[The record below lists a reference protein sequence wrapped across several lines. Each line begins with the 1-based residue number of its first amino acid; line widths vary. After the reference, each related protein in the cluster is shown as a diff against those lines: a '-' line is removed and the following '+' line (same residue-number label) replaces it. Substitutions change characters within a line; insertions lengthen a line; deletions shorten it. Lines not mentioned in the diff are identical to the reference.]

1 MHGYI
6 PDVCIFV
13 LYHLCKWNVPTFW
26 VILLHLIINMSALPK
41 FWDAFNFH
49 SYSCIII
56 LVQSYL
62 FLKCFSERIWRN
74 SLMKNIISI
83 QKDEKKKMH
92 LIAFQNGVFCSQP
105 QGKKKKKEK
114 SMKISSKFWYPEL
127 YIDFWFWDVIFDVI
141 TEQAL
146 NFLSLKRHIVSN
158 VYWNSSFAPEH
169 NWNSIMQSILEESGE
184 MAA

>member
-92 LIAFQNGVFCSQP
+92 LITFLNGVFGSQP
-105 QGKKKKKEK
+105 QGKKKKKRKVYENFVK
-114 SMKISSKFWYPEL
+114 VLVSGIIYRFLILRRNFRRHHWAGLEFSFVKEAHRFERLLELKFRSR
-127 YIDFWFWDVIFDVI
+127 
-141 TEQAL
+141 T
-146 NFLSLKRHIVSN
+146 
-158 VYWNSSFAPEH
+158 
-169 NWNSIMQSILEESGE
+169 
-184 MAA
+184 